1 MESSSDATAADDAD
15 DAPEPTT
22 THEGD
27 VDSHGRPHGFGRAT
41 YADGSTYEGEFR
53 HGARDGFGTLT
64 LPASDDDD
72 DESADEEEE
81 DDEERVPARYVGGW
95 RDDVPHGDGKQI
107 SSDGCALE
115 ATFSRGTPTGDVVS
129 TYADGVTVRYVGE
142 LGEDGEYGGIG
153 TSREA
158 DVGGCVT
165 AVWSRGELAEGLAA
179 WQERDGDVDAVVAWT
194 RASFGATRTRGRNS
208 DLVPERAVVVR
219 LDDARAADPRQ
230 FVRELCG
237 ASKSAPVRD
246 ALPDGV
252 TLELDERRPSLT
264 AIDIERHFEQ
274 KRVCV
279 RSGRV
284 YAVRDVRAG
293 ECVAY
298 FSGRE
303 RALGDVSERDAET
316 LAEACVMVRE
326 DDRVDIEVVASHDEE
341 SMSYA
346 KAHGVRALEL
356 DDALA
361 ANWTRRET
369 KVETNCERF
378 RVENHPLLGE
388 TMCLRATRDIRAG
401 EECTV
406 APDYFF
412 GWCLDPRSEAGY
424 YESMRCHP
432 PRVVFERE
440 NDVDALGCVRVR
452 AHGRWRAMYL
462 DAVEQGL
469 SYVSARTDAPVPDA
483 LGFQYIRCMARVA
496 VRGVGGALRRRR
508 TTFANARDIVAV
520 GLGTGALPLYLA
532 NEPTLRDARV
542 IAVERSQ
549 AVIDACR
556 AARVPL
562 RLVAADDDDDEDKD
576 DEDDGLVRPIR
587 VVRADA
593 LDFFAKRASR
603 STLLVLLDAYDGR
616 GDVPAHVASDEFL
629 RMVGQSLAS
638 DGHVVCNC
646 WNGPPES
653 REALNLAKFE
663 RILARRVG
671 VVERERV
678 VGQEYNVVV
687 VAAKK

>member
-1 MESSSDATAADDAD
+1 MESSDDD
-15 DAPEPTT
+15 DSGRVT
-22 THEGD
+22 THEGE
-27 VDSHGRPHGFGRAT
+27 VDAEGRPHGFGRAM
-41 YADGSTYEGEFR
+41 YADGSTYEGDFR
-53 HGARDGFGTLT
+53 RGVRDGFGTLT

-72 DESADEEEE
+72 DE
-81 DDEERVPARYVGGW
+81 ERARVRYVGGW
-95 RDDVPHGDGKQI
+95 RDDVPHGDGTQI

-115 ATFSRGTPTGDVVS
+115 GTFSGGMPVGDVVS
-129 TYADGVTVRYVGE
+129 TYADGVAVRYVGE
-142 LGEDGEYGGIG
+142 LGEDGDYGGVG
-153 TSREA
+153 TSREE
-158 DVGGCVT
+158 DGGGCVT

-179 WQERDGDVDAVVAWT
+179 WQEREGDVDVVVAWT
-194 RASFGATRTRGRNS
+194 RASFGAARTRARDC
-208 DLVPERAVVVR
+208 DLAPERAIVVR
-219 LDDARAADPRQ
+219 LDEARASDPRR
-230 FVRELCG
+230 FVRELRSRG
-237 ASKSAPVRD
+237 ASTRAPVRD

-252 TLELDERRPSLT
+252 DVALDERRPPLT
-264 AIDIERHFEQ
+264 AVDIERYFER

-279 RSGRV
+279 RAGRV

-303 RALGDVSERDAET
+303 RVLGDVSERDAET
-316 LAEACVMVRE
+316 LADACVMFRE
-326 DDRVDIEVVASHDEE
+326 DDRVDVDVVASHDEE

-361 ANWTRRET
+361 ANWTRQET
-369 KVETNCERF
+369 KAETNCERF

-388 TMCLRATRDIRAG
+388 TMCLRASRDIRAG

-440 NDVDALGCVRVR
+440 NDVDALGRVRVR

-469 SYVSARTDAPVPDA
+469 TYVSAHTDAPVPDA

-496 VRGVGGALRRRR
+496 VERLGAALRLRRAP
-508 TTFANARDIVAV
+508 FAAARDIVAV

-532 NEPTLRDARV
+532 NEPTLRRHTRV
-542 IAVERSQ
+542 IVVERSQ

-556 AARVPL
+556 AASAPL
-562 RLVAADDDDDEDKD
+562 RLVAAEDEDEE
-576 DEDDGLVRPIR
+576 DEDEDGLPRPVR
-587 VVRADA
+587 VVREDA
-593 LDFFAKRASR
+593 FDFFARRASKPTP

-616 GDVPAHVASDEFL
+616 GEVPARVAGDAFL
-629 RMVGQSLAS
+629 RLVGASLVPG
-638 DGHVVCNC
+638 GHCVCNL
-646 WNGPPES
+646 WNGPLGS
-653 REALNLAKFE
+653 NEAVNLETFE
-663 RILARRVG
+663 RALARRVG
-671 VVERERV
+671 VVERARV
-678 VGQEYNVVV
+678 TAQEYNVVV
-687 VAAKK
+687 AAAKTRRRR

>member
-1 MESSSDATAADDAD
+1 MESSSDDNDDDD

-27 VDSHGRPHGFGRAT
+27 VDSRGRPHGFGRAT

-64 LPASDDDD
+64 LPASDDDESAD
-72 DESADEEEE
+72 DERADEEEE
-81 DDEERVPARYVGGW
+81 EDDDRVPARYVGGW

-107 SSDGCALE
+107 SSDGCALK

-142 LGEDGEYGGIG
+142 LGEDGEYGGVG

-208 DLVPERAVVVR
+208 DLAPERAVVVR
-219 LDDARAADPRQ
+219 LDDARAADPRR
-230 FVRELCG
+230 FVRELRG

-252 TLELDERRPSLT
+252 TLVLDERRPSLT
-264 AIDIERHFEQ
+264 SIDIERYFER

-279 RSGRV
+279 RSKRV

-293 ECVAY
+293 ECIAY

-303 RALGDVSERDAET
+303 RALGDVSELDAET

-326 DDRVDIEVVASHDEE
+326 DDRVDIDVVASHDEE

-346 KAHGVRALEL
+346 KAHGVRAIEL

-440 NDVDALGCVRVR
+440 NDVDALGRVRVR

-462 DAVEQGL
+462 DAVEQGV

-496 VRGVGGALRRRR
+496 VRRVGDALRRRR
-508 TTFANARDIVAV
+508 ATFANARDIVAV

-532 NEPTLRDARV
+532 NEQTLRDARV

-562 RLVAADDDDDEDKD
+562 RLLAADAEDSRDDD
-576 DEDDGLVRPIR
+576 DDGLVRPIR
-587 VVRADA
+587 VVREDA
-593 LDFFAKRASR
+593 LDFVANRASR

-616 GDVPAHVASDEFL
+616 GDVPAHVASDEFFRL
-629 RMVGQSLAS
+629 VGQSLAS
-638 DGHVVCNC
+638 GGHVVCNC
-646 WNGPPES
+646 WNGPPGS
-653 REALNLAKFE
+653 REAVNLETFE
-663 RILARRVG
+663 RMLARRVG

-687 VAAKK
+687 VASKK

>member
-1 MESSSDATAADDAD
+1 MESSSDDNDDDD

-27 VDSHGRPHGFGRAT
+27 VDSRGRPHGFGRAT

-53 HGARDGFGTLT
+53 HGVRDGFGTLT
-64 LPASDDDD
+64 LPASDDDGSAE
-72 DESADEEEE
+72 DERSDEEEE
-81 DDEERVPARYVGGW
+81 EDNDRVPARYVGGW

-115 ATFSRGTPTGDVVS
+115 ATFSLGTPTGEIVS

-142 LGEDGEYGGIG
+142 LGEDGEYGGVG

-208 DLVPERAVVVR
+208 DLAPERAVIVR
-219 LDDARAADPRQ
+219 LDDARAADPRR
-230 FVRELCG
+230 FVRELRG

-252 TLELDERRPSLT
+252 TLVLDERRPSLT
-264 AIDIERHFEQ
+264 SIDIERYFER

-279 RSGRV
+279 RSKRV

-303 RALGDVSERDAET
+303 RALGDVSELDAET

-326 DDRVDIEVVASHDEE
+326 DDRVDIDVVASHDEE

-361 ANWTRRET
+361 ANWTRRDT

-378 RVENHPLLGE
+378 RVDNHPLLGE
-388 TMCLRATRDIRAG
+388 AMCLRATRDIRAG

-440 NDVDALGCVRVR
+440 NDVDALGRVRVR

-496 VRGVGGALRRRR
+496 VRRVGDARRRR
-508 TTFANARDIVAV
+508 RATFANARDIVAV

-556 AARVPL
+556 DARVPL
-562 RLVAADDDDDEDKD
+562 RLLAAD
-576 DEDDGLVRPIR
+576 DEDDEDDENDGLFRPIR
-587 VVRADA
+587 VVREDA
-593 LDFFAKRASR
+593 FDFVANRASE

-629 RMVGQSLAS
+629 RMVGKSLAS
-638 DGHVVCNC
+638 GGHVVCNC
-646 WNGPPES
+646 WNGPPGS
-653 REALNLAKFE
+653 REAVNLETFE
-663 RILARRVG
+663 RMLARRVG